1 MSDYLSLRTRCTS
14 ILSSSSTL
22 SNIPGSQPGA
32 PGAAH
37 DEAHADL
44 PDMGGCPLA
53 IGARIWQEAAGT
65 AESERCVWACLD
77 RVQIDAE
84 GESDVRA
91 SARVVPQRA
100 RTRPLRAACARP
112 SPIWF
117 RDATSAA
124 RTTAPEPLSHAP
136 TVAADKTTRDPR
148 TRTIGPERGPPCRP
162 PDHLGAVPC
171 GTGRKATPAAAM
183 ATPPARYSRRDIA
196 ARGVQASH
204 TSQSQ
209 SHSHS
214 FRLRGHRHGFL
225 ARPRGVRRNG
235 YGSIEH
241 AVWRLRAQVMPSPS
255 MPSVQCMC
263 RQTDA
268 IRPPSVWVHC
278 ACPSRGPDLG
288 SSAPCMGPDLLAP
301 SPISPCLSAVGD
313 SAADSMHAYR

>member
-1 MSDYLSLRTRCTS
+1 MTACDDVRIRVARAGSAGVIDSWEAGGGCRTISAC
-14 ILSSSSTL
+14 
-22 SNIPGSQPGA
+22 A
-32 PGAAH
+32 PGAHPSSPPPRLFPTFQVPSQALQ

-84 GESDVRA
+84 GESAVRA

-112 SPIWF
+112 SRIWF

-148 TRTIGPERGPPCRP
+148 PRTIGPERGPACPP

-171 GTGRKATPAAAM
+171 GTGRKPTPAAAM

-204 TSQSQ
+204 TSQSL

-255 MPSVQCMC
+255 MPSVCAD
-263 RQTDA
+263 RQM
-268 IRPPSVWVHC
+268 PSVRHLS
-278 ACPSRGPDLG
+278 PLRMSKLGP
-288 SSAPCMGPDLLAP
+288 
-301 SPISPCLSAVGD
+301 
-313 SAADSMHAYR
+313 